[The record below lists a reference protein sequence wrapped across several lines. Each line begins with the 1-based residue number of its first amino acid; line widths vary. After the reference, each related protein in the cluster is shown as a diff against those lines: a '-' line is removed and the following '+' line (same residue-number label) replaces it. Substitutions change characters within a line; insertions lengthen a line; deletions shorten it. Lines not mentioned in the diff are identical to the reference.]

1 MINDNL
7 QQQAF
12 ALFQELL
19 HGHERSAQL
28 SDYVYVNPERK
39 LSKGEKARCID
50 MSKLSTTGAFPS
62 GWEYH
67 PYNGGMK
74 FTNGDTILARITP
87 CLENGKTA
95 MINFLEPK
103 EVAYG
108 STEYIVLTPKFDYVS
123 PGFVYCLSRYSSF
136 VSYAT
141 KNMNGSSGRQRVSGE
156 TIAFYSLPAIS
167 QNEFIEFGKETNPFF
182 DQILSNSLEN
192 KKLETLRDLILPKLL
207 SGEIDI
213 MGTNS

>member
-87 CLENGKTA
+87 CLENGKRACKIVCVNGKCYCKEGDTA
-95 MINFLEPK
+95 DDQEKHKGKGCHRPDTRPAGPAWDDAGGAVWCRGTG
-103 EVAYG
+103 EEAY
-108 STEYIVLTPKFDYVS
+108 S
-123 PGFVYCLSRYSSF
+123 PAAEQG
-136 VSYAT
+136 A
-141 KNMNGSSGRQRVSGE
+141 
-156 TIAFYSLPAIS
+156 
-167 QNEFIEFGKETNPFF
+167 
-182 DQILSNSLEN
+182 
-192 KKLETLRDLILPKLL
+192 
-207 SGEIDI
+207 
-213 MGTNS
+213 

>member
-1 MINDNL
+1 M
-7 QQQAF
+7 
-12 ALFQELL
+12 L
-19 HGHERSAQL
+19 HGHECSAQL

-67 PYNGGMK
+67 PYNGGMR

-123 PGFVYCLSRYSSF
+123 SGFVYCLSRYSSF

-141 KNMNGSSGRQRVSGE
+141 RNMNGSSGRQRVSGE
-156 TIAFYSLPAIS
+156 TIALYSMPAIS

>member
-1 MINDNL
+1 
-7 QQQAF
+7 
-12 ALFQELL
+12 
-19 HGHERSAQL
+19 
-28 SDYVYVNPERK
+28 
-39 LSKGEKARCID
+39 

-67 PYNGGMK
+67 PYNGGMR

-123 PGFVYCLSRYSSF
+123 SGFVYCLSRYSSF

-141 KNMNGSSGRQRVSGE
+141 RNMNGSSGRQRVSGE
-156 TIAFYSLPAIS
+156 TIALYSMPAIS